1 MSVQK
6 NEKEKCAEF
15 IEYIRYSIAI
25 EPMSNDW
32 DLKIE
37 IGNNVMMF
45 NIKSSKIFDIE
56 ETEFI
61 VNTIDDYELFKFND
75 LRDLGW
81 CSSSKIIESSPGC
94 IEFAWLKIPQSNDL
108 TIDKCPCQIC
118 LDRFEE

>member
-1 MSVQK
+1 MSDQQIA
-6 NEKEKCAEF
+6 KCNEF

-25 EPMSNDW
+25 EPMSIDW

-45 NIKSSKIFDIE
+45 NIKSSKIFEFE

-61 VNTIDDYELFKFND
+61 VNTIDDYELFKFHD
-75 LRDLGW
+75 LRELGW
-81 CSSSKIIESSPGC
+81 CSSSKIIESSPGY
-94 IEFAWLKIPQSNDL
+94 IEFAWLKIPQPNDL
-108 TIDKCPCQIC
+108 TIDKCSCQIC